1 MIEIS
6 LPMKIKGP
14 ASDTIV
20 LRNDMRWSIYR
31 SISALNDESIYIDVY
46 SWSYKTFVS
55 VRVDD
60 SESEKVHL
68 VTFIYTADIPLL
80 ERTGIRKRTLRKSA
94 IATLGNYYG
103 RLFDHRTSRQE
114 KKTIAGRLEN
124 ELLVSLANYE
134 LYSSCVTFTGIHAK
148 LLEDNLSTADKLG
161 LMWDSLQDEYSVDT
175 EKALTF
181 IDIVRSNALKR
192 EVK

>member
-6 LPMKIKGP
+6 LPMKIKGSEP
-14 ASDTIV
+14 DTIA

-60 SESEKVHL
+60 DESERIHL
-68 VTFIYTADIPLL
+68 VTFTFSADIPLR
-80 ERTGIRKRTLRKSA
+80 ERIGARKRTLRKSA
-94 IATLGNYYG
+94 IATLGDYYG
-103 RLFDHRTSRQE
+103 RIFDGRTSRQE
-114 KKTIAGRLEN
+114 RKTITGRLEN

-134 LYSSCVTFTGIHAK
+134 FYSSCVTFTGIHAGLFK
-148 LLEDNLSTADKLG
+148 DNLSTADKLG